1 MSKYGW
7 IIVAFLYV
15 VATVDVLMAN
25 GIDVNLAKTRY
36 VRFA

>member
-1 MSKYGW
+1 V

-25 GIDVNLAKTRY
+25 SHDVNLAITRY